1 MLSKVAVAEVGVDAT
16 SEVEDSAAVTVWLVV
31 CSFVMLVEVV
41 NCSLAAVVSVVASC
55 VLEDPE
61 KVSVES
67 VGLVVD
73 CVEVTVV
80 LSIVLPVA
88 EVPVADDVEP
98 VVALSVVTSVEAA
111 EDRGLL
117 SKEAVAEVG
126 VDATSEVEDC
136 VVETVVDD
144 VSVLLSVEVTE
155 VVLAAWLEI
164 GVDAV
169 SVV

>member
-1 MLSKVAVAEVGVDAT
+1 MVCSVV
-16 SEVEDSAAVTVWLVV
+16 DSAAVTVWLVV
-31 CSFVMLVEVV
+31 CSFVRLAGVV
-41 NCSLAAVVSVVASC
+41 DCSLA
-55 VLEDPE
+55 
-61 KVSVES
+61 
-67 VGLVVD
+67 D

-80 LSIVLPVA
+80 LSIVPPVE

-117 SKEAVAEVG
+117 SKVAVAEVG
-126 VDATSEVEDC
+126 VNATSEVEDC

>member
-1 MLSKVAVAEVGVDAT
+1 MVCSVV
-16 SEVEDSAAVTVWLVV
+16 DSAAVTVWLVV
-31 CSFVMLVEVV
+31 SSFVGLAEVV
-41 NCSLAAVVSVVASC
+41 DCSLAAVIAVVPSC

-61 KVSVES
+61 EVSVES
-67 VGLVVD
+67 VGLVTN

-80 LSIVLPVA
+80 LSIIPPVEEA
-88 EVPVADDVEP
+88 PVADDVEP

-117 SKEAVAEVG
+117 SKVAVAEVG
-126 VDATSEVEDC
+126 VDATSEVENC
-136 VVETVVDD
+136 VPDTVMDD
-144 VSVLLSVEVTE
+144 VSVMLSVEVTE
-155 VVLAAWLEI
+155 VVLADWLEI